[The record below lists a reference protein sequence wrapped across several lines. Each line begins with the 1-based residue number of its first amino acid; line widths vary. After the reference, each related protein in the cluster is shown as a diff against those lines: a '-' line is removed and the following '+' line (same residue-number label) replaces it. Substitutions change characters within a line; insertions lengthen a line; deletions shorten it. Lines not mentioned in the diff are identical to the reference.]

1 MKSLLLIRSIWTF
14 CFLFLFFFFFSFIH
28 PRSWQNNQA
37 LDSTLIFIIYNSR
50 TRLHR
55 EIIKQNSKLDH
66 AINFILLDQDTTN
79 RIELR
84 KTVKIGVVIVIRYR
98 GTSPKL
104 GSCQGE
110 CPYPCDYVSFFIVG
124 VIFLAMIPLRMRFS
138 SSSFMILS
146 HKSPLLFYWKRE
158 GIDRLCDARIIKLQ

>member
-1 MKSLLLIRSIWTF
+1 MTKAMFVNSQQLLIIIL
-14 CFLFLFFFFFSFIH
+14 FLCEVITLHKINMISFYSFLFFYSLKIMA
-28 PRSWQNNQA
+28 NNQA
-37 LDSTLIFIIYNSR
+37 LDSTLIFIIYSSQ
-50 TRLHR
+50 TRLQR
-55 EIIKQNSKLDH
+55 KIIKQNSKLDH

-110 CPYPCDYVSFFIVG
+110 CPYPYDYVSFAG
-124 VIFLAMIPLRMRFS
+124 E
-138 SSSFMILS
+138 
-146 HKSPLLFYWKRE
+146 E
-158 GIDRLCDARIIKLQ
+158 GAGDAG

>member
-1 MKSLLLIRSIWTF
+1 MNS
-14 CFLFLFFFFFSFIH
+14 LFLFILFIFSFIH
-28 PRSWQNNQA
+28 PRSWKNNQA
-37 LDSTLIFIIYNSR
+37 LDSTLIFIIYSSQ
-50 TRLHR
+50 TRLQR

-84 KTVKIGVVIVIRYR
+84 KTVKIGDVIVIRYQ

-110 CPYPCDYVSFFIVG
+110 CPYPCDYTSFVSE
-124 VIFLAMIPLRMRFS
+124 
-138 SSSFMILS
+138 
-146 HKSPLLFYWKRE
+146 E
-158 GIDRLCDARIIKLQ
+158 GGGDG

>member
-1 MKSLLLIRSIWTF
+1 MSKIVYLYVKPLFLYYFLLIATMTKAMFVNSQQLLIIILFLCEVITLNKINMNS
-14 CFLFLFFFFFSFIH
+14 LFLFILFLFSFIH

-37 LDSTLIFIIYNSR
+37 LDSTLIFIIYSSR

-55 EIIKQNSKLDH
+55 GIIKQNSKLDH
-66 AINFILLDQDTTN
+66 AINFILLDQNTTN

-110 CPYPCDYVSFFIVG
+110 CPYPCDYVSFFVVG
-124 VIFLAMIPLRMRFS
+124 
-138 SSSFMILS
+138 
-146 HKSPLLFYWKRE
+146 E
-158 GIDRLCDARIIKLQ
+158 DGGCC

>member
-1 MKSLLLIRSIWTF
+1 MSSLFYS
-14 CFLFLFFFFFSFIH
+14 FLYSFIH
-28 PRSWQNNQA
+28 SRPWKNNQA
-37 LDSTLIFIIYNSR
+37 LDSTLIFIIYSSR

-66 AINFILLDQDTTN
+66 AINFILLNQDTTK

-84 KTVKIGVVIVIRYR
+84 KMVKTGVVMVIRYQ

-110 CPYPCDYVSFFIVG
+110 CPYPCDYVSFFVVG

-138 SSSFMILS
+138 SSS
-146 HKSPLLFYWKRE
+146 LLT
-158 GIDRLCDARIIKLQ
+158 

>member
-1 MKSLLLIRSIWTF
+1 MSFYSFSL
-14 CFLFLFFFFFSFIH
+14 FSFIH
-28 PRSWQNNQA
+28 PRSWQNNQD
-37 LDSTLIFIIYNSR
+37 LDSTLIFIIYSSR
-50 TRLHR
+50 TQLQI

-110 CPYPCDYVSFFIVG
+110 CPYPCDYISLVG
-124 VIFLAMIPLRMRFS
+124 EEGGGVVDDAGLSSIFQGIG
-138 SSSFMILS
+138 
-146 HKSPLLFYWKRE
+146 SPS
-158 GIDRLCDARIIKLQ
+158 